1 MDLERERLALLHLED
16 ALTWPPD
23 EREQRLLDAI
33 GHDTVL
39 LTEVRELLRAAQSV
53 DDALPTALPIGMRG
67 ADAPPP
73 LEIGPYRLKGLLGQ
87 GGMGSVYRA
96 ERADGAFE
104 RTVAIKLMRKT
115 RVPELVAAQ
124 FARERRILAG
134 LQHRNIAQLLDGGV
148 TPDGQSYFV
157 MELVTGRVITHYAAQ
172 EKPSLRDLVQLYL
185 QVCSAVQ
192 FAHSRLV
199 VHADIKPNN
208 IIVTDDG
215 VAKLL
220 DFGVAR
226 VLAEA
231 DESAEA
237 RPPMALTLGYASPAR
252 QRGESAGTAD
262 DVYSLGVL
270 LHALLAPL
278 RDVPDDLRA
287 IYDRARALNPE
298 DRYAS
303 VETLA
308 ADIQRWLD
316 SFPVQAH
323 RGDWKYSAGKLFVR
337 HRLGVAAGGVALVVL
352 AGAITGLALLYTR
365 AEHARARAEERFTD
379 LRSLS
384 RFVLFDVYDRLESA
398 PRALA
403 VRRDLADAAQRYL
416 DRLARDPEASEA
428 VRLEVIEG
436 LRRLAQVQANPGAPS
451 IANEQAARRNLE
463 RAEALA
469 AALPAHTAD
478 QRERAI
484 TLARIALARGRLE
497 GSLDEDFPAAQRSL
511 EHAKTLLE
519 QASGAVSSNDE
530 ASHAELTAL
539 QIEVTAERADL
550 LLWQGRYAESI
561 AMVKTALATLDG
573 LPPPRT
579 TERMRAARLNRV
591 RLLDIYA
598 ENHYYTEDYATAEKA
613 YRDELDVV
621 SRSRAEEP
629 DDLAVTRRFMR
640 AEWALA
646 EDLLELKQPVEA
658 ERLLRDAVSIAD
670 TLRLFEP
677 HDRDLERTAVVML
690 TAHARSLTAL
700 NRHREAVPLLERGVA
715 MRRHLWDQS
724 PGDWGSARDYAM
736 GLGSLADGL
745 LAANDMPGACRAYA
759 ETLATL
765 DKIRAAGHLAQLDED
780 HVTRIA
786 RERQSQHCPK

>member
-1 MDLERERLALLHLED
+1 MDLERERLALRHLED

-23 EREQRLLDAI
+23 ERDQRLRDAL
-33 GHDTVL
+33 GHDSVL

-53 DDALPTALPIGMRG
+53 DDALPTALPLGTRG

-73 LEIGPYRLKGLLGQ
+73 EAIGPYRLKELLGE

-104 RTVAIKLMRKT
+104 RTVAIKLMRRT
-115 RVPELVAAQ
+115 RVPELVEAQ

-134 LQHRNIAQLLDGGV
+134 LQHRNIAQLFDGGV
-148 TPDGQSYFV
+148 TPDGHSYFV
-157 MELVTGRVITHYAAQ
+157 MELVTGRAITPYAVQ
-172 EKPSLRDLVQLYL
+172 EKLSLRAVLQLYL

-231 DESAEA
+231 DEGTEFRS
-237 RPPMALTLGYASPAR
+237 PMALTLGYASPAR

-270 LHALLAPL
+270 LHALLSPL
-278 RDVPDDLRA
+278 TDVPDDLRA
-287 IYDRARALNPE
+287 VCERARALDP
-298 DRYAS
+298 DQRYPS

-308 ADIQRWLD
+308 ADVQRWLE

-323 RGDWKYSAGKLFVR
+323 RGDWQYVAGKFFTR
-337 HRLGVAAGGVALVVL
+337 HRLGVAVGALAVVVL
-352 AGAITGLALLYTR
+352 ATTIMALAMLYTR
-365 AEHARARAEERFTD
+365 AEHARARAEERFAD

-416 DRLARDPEASEA
+416 DRLARDPEASAE
-428 VRLEVIEG
+428 VRLDVVEG

-469 AALPAHTAD
+469 ATIPADAVD
-478 QRERAI
+478 RRERAI

-497 GSLDEDFPAAQRSL
+497 GSLEEDFPAAARSL
-511 EHAKTLLE
+511 NRAKALLE
-519 QASGAVSSNDE
+519 E
-530 ASHAELTAL
+530 ASRAPSTSATASDAAVTAL
-539 QIEVTAERADL
+539 QVEVTAERADT
-550 LLWQGRYAESI
+550 LLWQGRYPDSI
-561 AMVKTALATLDG
+561 AMAKAALSTLDAS
-573 LPPPRT
+573 PPPATR
-579 TERMRAARLNRV
+579 ELERAARLNRV

-613 YRDELDVV
+613 YREELDVV

-646 EDLLELKQPVEA
+646 ETLLETKKAVEG

-670 TLRLFEP
+670 TLRTFEP
-677 HDRDLERTAVVML
+677 RDRDLERTAVVIL

-700 NRHREAVPLLERGVA
+700 SRHGEAVPLLERCVEL
-715 MRRHLWDQS
+715 RRHLWDQA
-724 PGDWGSARDYAM
+724 PGDWGAARDYAM

-745 LAANDMPGACRAYA
+745 AAAKDIPGACRAYA
-759 ETLATL
+759 DTLATL

-786 RERQSQHCPK
+786 RERQAQYCPK